1 MMVGVAVVVWVVWV
15 VWVTRVTGV
24 AGLMRVAVVE
34 VRVHSRLLVML
45 LVLVHLQLLGGGGM
59 WVRMGVVGGRRE
71 GHGRIV

>member
-1 MMVGVAVVVWVVWV
+1 
-15 VWVTRVTGV
+15 
-24 AGLMRVAVVE
+24 VVE

>member
-1 MMVGVAVVVWVVWV
+1 MMVGVAVVVGVVW
-15 VWVTRVTGV
+15 VTGV
-24 AGLMRVAVVE
+24 AGVMRVAVVE

>member
-1 MMVGVAVVVWVVWV
+1 MVGVAVVVGVVW
-15 VWVTRVTGV
+15 VTGV
-24 AGLMRVAVVE
+24 AGVMRVAVVE